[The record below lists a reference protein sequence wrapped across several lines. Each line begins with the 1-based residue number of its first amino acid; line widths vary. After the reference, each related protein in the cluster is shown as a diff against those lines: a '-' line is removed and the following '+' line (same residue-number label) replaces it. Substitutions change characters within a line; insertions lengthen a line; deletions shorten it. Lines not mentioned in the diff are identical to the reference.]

1 MKEDKITE
9 AYELGR
15 KHERE
20 MLVAIMNDERI
31 EAVKDYDDYCI
42 DGFLSRVKE
51 KMVDFPMC
59 VDCGVKVERHE
70 AQCGNCRIQL

>member
-1 MKEDKITE
+1 MKRDKVTE

-20 MLVAIMNDERI
+20 MLVECLNKTRVEAI
-31 EAVKDYDDYCI
+31 KDYDDYCI
-42 DGFLSRVKE
+42 DGFLRDFKQSI
-51 KMVDFPMC
+51 VDFPLC

-70 AQCGNCRIQL
+70 AQCTNCRIQL